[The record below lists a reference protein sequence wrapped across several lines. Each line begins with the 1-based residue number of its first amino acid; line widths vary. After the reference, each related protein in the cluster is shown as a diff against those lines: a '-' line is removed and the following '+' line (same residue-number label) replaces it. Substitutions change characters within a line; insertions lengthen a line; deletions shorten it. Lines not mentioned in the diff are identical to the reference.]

1 MCLSGCYGNHWQLV
15 ENSLHC
21 ICIFIAV
28 ISCWIESPLLPGG
41 EYCIYL
47 FGCVSP
53 DGLTLTGD
61 DWGVKGLSH
70 H

>member
-1 MCLSGCYGNHWQLV
+1 MGHWPSLRLYRWLDTSLV
-15 ENSLHC
+15 TIL
-21 ICIFIAV
+21 
-28 ISCWIESPLLPGG
+28 
-41 EYCIYL
+41 L

-53 DGLTLTGD
+53 DCLTLTGD